1 MSSKLKLELRQP
13 GSRGY
18 TQTHATEYLPYS
30 LRRKRGSACML
41 LERGSGGRGVR
52 ETADVLGSLVFQDAE
67 VSSVC
72 AGQTGSSWKAR
83 LEQVES
89 LCQGPSTSDLC
100 VMLLVKMG
108 QVVKCSCYCPAQH

>member
-52 ETADVLGSLVFQDAE
+52 ETADILGSLVFQDAE
-67 VSSVC
+67 VSTVLGRLAAPGRQGWSRLSCSAKAPAPLTC
-72 AGQTGSSWKAR
+72 A
-83 LEQVES
+83 
-89 LCQGPSTSDLC
+89 
-100 VMLLVKMG
+100 
-108 QVVKCSCYCPAQH
+108 